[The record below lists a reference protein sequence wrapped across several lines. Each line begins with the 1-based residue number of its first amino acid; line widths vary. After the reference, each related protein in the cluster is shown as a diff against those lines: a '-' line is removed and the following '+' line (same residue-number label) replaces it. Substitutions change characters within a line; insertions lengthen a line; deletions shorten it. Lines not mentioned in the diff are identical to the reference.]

1 MVLSFLVKT
10 ENKREILKQFLRFSP
25 SGCGEKYLC
34 DNIIKKKVPEK
45 IQYKKGGRKKCSH
58 GSLL

>member
-1 MVLSFLVKT
+1 MGGEF
-10 ENKREILKQFLRFSP
+10 LKQFLRFSLD
-25 SGCGEKYLC
+25 GCGEKYLC

-45 IQYKKGGRKKCSH
+45 IQDKKGGRKRCSH